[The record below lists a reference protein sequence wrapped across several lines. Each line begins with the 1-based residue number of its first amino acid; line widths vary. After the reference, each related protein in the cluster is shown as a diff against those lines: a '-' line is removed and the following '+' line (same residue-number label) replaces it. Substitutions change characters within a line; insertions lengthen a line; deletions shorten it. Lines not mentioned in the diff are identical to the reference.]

1 VGLSRGDSTLSLSP
15 SSGSWQFYLFVS
27 FLFPTPS
34 RLLLVYVENELF
46 FGLLASMKFNSQI
59 FGRCGFFCGAPFFVD
74 NIGIYLKR
82 NKKKKKKKKR
92 KEKKKRKS
100 RQATLY
106 LFLPCACFFLI
117 FMLFFVVTEFHFL
130 LGMKGKKK

>member
-74 NIGIYLKR
+74 NIGIYLIR
-82 NKKKKKKKKR
+82 NKKKKKKKR

>member
-59 FGRCGFFCGAPFFVD
+59 FGGCGFFCGAPFFVE

-82 NKKKKKKKKR
+82 KKKKKKKKKKR
-92 KEKKKRKS
+92 KKKKKKS
-100 RQATLY
+100 PSHLVFILTMRMFFFNLY
-106 LFLPCACFFLI
+106 VI
-117 FMLFFVVTEFHFL
+117 FCCN
-130 LGMKGKKK
+130 